1 MQRGTKR
8 PQTNLV
14 SETMKKWLTTSLKK
28 EDVLLVE
35 EEFIPVLSTGIKLLR
50 LLSQLHFLSV
60 GILQR

>member
-14 SETMKKWLTTSLKK
+14 SETMKKCLTTSLKK
-28 EDVLLVE
+28 EDALLME

-50 LLSQLHFLSV
+50 LLSQLHF
-60 GILQR
+60 